1 MDEKSLADIFSEMK
15 EIIADFA
22 LEVETFAQDRLDAKK
37 FDSVAEEV
45 ALEDLRN
52 RSRNMRTEYLE
63 EMF

>member
-1 MDEKSLADIFSEMK
+1 MEEKSLADIFSEMK
-15 EIIADFA
+15 EIIGEFA

-37 FDSVAEEV
+37 FDSVEEEV

-63 EMF
+63 EVF